1 MSYKLMNS
9 AMMPREGNYHCRRV
23 SPEEFGNLVAEAA
36 ASGGIESYIGYEATA
51 DIVEL
56 LSGYRPEVSRANT
69 NVEPGDIMLVARLKY
84 RAENPKA
91 KHMLRPEIG
100 DFEFFVV
107 QYEGF

>member
-1 MSYKLMNS
+1 MKYKLMNS
-9 AMMPREGNYHCRRV
+9 AMMPREGLYRCRRIT
-23 SPEEFGNLVAEAA
+23 PEDFGRLVAEAA